1 MYKEMI
7 VNVIKLLV
15 NTSFG
20 FIVSFINI
28 KTWIENFTDI
38 ANGLIGVAVGI
49 MSFIYMYYQIK
60 KIKKNL
66 KK

>member
-1 MYKEMI
+1 MI
-7 VNVIKLLV
+7 VNVIKLLF

-28 KTWIENFTDI
+28 KTWIENFTDVV
-38 ANGLIGVAVGI
+38 NGFIGIVIGI

-60 KIKKNL
+60 KIRKNL

>member
-1 MYKEMI
+1 MI
-7 VNVIKLLV
+7 LNVIKLLL
-15 NTSFG
+15 NTLLG
-20 FIVSFINI
+20 FAVSFINI

-38 ANGLIGVAVGI
+38 SNGLIGAAVGI

>member
-1 MYKEMI
+1 MI
-7 VNVIKLLV
+7 VNVIKLLF

-28 KTWIENFTDI
+28 KTWIENFTDTV
-38 ANGLIGVAVGI
+38 NGFIGIVIGI

-60 KIKKNL
+60 KIRKNL

>member
-1 MYKEMI
+1 MI
-7 VNVIKLLV
+7 VNVIKLLF
-15 NTSFG
+15 NTSLG

-28 KTWIENFTDI
+28 KTWIENFTDVV
-38 ANGLIGVAVGI
+38 NGFIGIVIGI

-60 KIKKNL
+60 KIRKNL